1 MDAGL
6 QTRDGRNKSM
16 ASSTAVP
23 GMHTREHKSVLA
35 GIEARALVW
44 MARRLPAW
52 VTPDHLSMLA
62 LASMAAAGCSFAAF
76 RVTKW
81 AALGAVASLAG
92 NWFGDSLDGTL
103 ARVRRR
109 ERPRF
114 GYYVDHVVDL
124 AGTTFLF
131 VGLACSGE
139 MSPTLAMALLAAYL
153 LVMAETFLATHA
165 TATFR
170 ISMWGFGPTELRI
183 VLAAGALKLAD
194 TGLVFIEPVGQV
206 RLFDLGGIVAIAGLG
221 IAFVVSSLRNTHALY
236 TPSR

>member
-1 MDAGL
+1 M
-6 QTRDGRNKSM
+6 T
-16 ASSTAVP
+16 SSTAP
-23 GMHTREHKSVLA
+23 GVHIREHKSLLA

-44 MARRLPAW
+44 MARRVPVW
-52 VTPDHLSMLA
+52 ITPDHLSMLA
-62 LASMAAAGCSFAAF
+62 LVSMAAAGCSFAAF
-76 RVTKW
+76 RITRW
-81 AALGAVASLAG
+81 ATLGVVVSLAG

-103 ARVRRR
+103 ARVRHR

-131 VGLACSGE
+131 LGLACSGE
-139 MSPTLAMALLAAYL
+139 MSAPLAMALLSAYL

-170 ISMWGFGPTELRI
+170 ISMWGFGPTELRLVI
-183 VLAAGALKLAD
+183 AAGALKLAD
-194 TGLVFIEPVGQV
+194 TGLVFIEPLGQV
-206 RLFDLGGIVAIAGLG
+206 RLFDVGGIVAIAGLA